1 MVQFIYNSQIL
12 DNMADNTPQNTTTKP
27 DPIIGMEISGCKVT
41 ERLGSG
47 GMGSAYKAHHPGLD
61 KWVCIKIL
69 SPEFAGDERY
79 VQFFL
84 REARS
89 VAKLEHPNIV
99 QVFNIGQEKDIHYIV
114 MSYIEGRSLSE
125 IIKEKGKLD
134 FDTAVKITTGIL
146 SGLAHAHSKEIIH
159 RDIKPSNILITSD
172 WEPKIIDF
180 GLARQVNE
188 EKQLTMVGEM
198 VGTAYLMPPE
208 QGLGRKVDHRADLYS
223 TGVTFFYMLTGRY
236 PFEGKTS
243 IEVIHKHIS
252 EPPPNIIQIAPDVP
266 LWAAAIVERFLKKK
280 PEERFQTAD
289 EAIEAFSKG
298 AAYRHPIKPVGG
310 HNAGSIDLSGTETTL
325 KIAPPGASFATKEE
339 VAQISKRV
347 PGVISFD
354 EVMAEQMQALDSK
367 SDKKPAS
374 ENQAKPG
381 QAQSTANAPAPLQ
394 QPQVRFAVPPPPPAQ
409 SENAAR
415 SGNSLTKQ
423 AEPLVLE
430 DDESRKES
438 LFQPKDYGY
447 MALYAACL
455 LGIYVFSMTTG
466 IVCAAKTTPA
476 SVEGWGYFKDPWL
489 VGAFLPHQL
498 VLAGVALVLLGIAAV
513 LGIAS
518 FFSGTTVMLIAMAAS
533 AYMGGITW
541 PDATAGIRLTNKL
554 LNLVYSA
561 AGHVFSDTSM
571 LIAAGIAFFGGT
583 YLLSR
588 SDNGLPGRIT
598 GSLLAA
604 AMPALLW
611 YYCSNS
617 GQYAG
622 ADAIFVFVSIT
633 AAAMA
638 IGVGFMKKN
647 SILPLLGPFLLL
659 GASILSMWYYSV
671 SGLTSSFIEKA
682 EAQQTQLIKET
693 EDKNNAL
700 IADYERTKAEMHR
713 AALAESRQKAA
724 EVPLISGDGPAEPR
738 REAKPEIRLERPKLF
753 DVPKPKP
760 QEEIYSEAR
769 KMALREPF
777 SRFQDKA
784 GTNSA
789 YVLLA
794 LVLSLMTMGLFIND
808 CAEAVRSKYR

>member
-1 MVQFIYNSQIL
+1 
-12 DNMADNTPQNTTTKP
+12 MADNTPQNTATKP

-146 SGLAHAHSKEIIH
+146 SGLSHAHSKEIIH
-159 RDIKPSNILITSD
+159 RDIKPSNILITDD

-347 PGVISFD
+347 PGIISFD
-354 EVMAEQMQALDSK
+354 EVMADQMQALDAK
-367 SDKKPAS
+367 PAKKPA
-374 ENQAKPG
+374 ENSPAKNDS
-381 QAQSTANAPAPLQ
+381 QSQKPATSPEPASL
-394 QPQVRFAVPPPPPAQ
+394 QPQVRFSVPPPPP
-409 SENAAR
+409 ENNNAGAR
-415 SGNSLTKQ
+415 QGASLSKT
-423 AEPLVLE
+423 AEPLVLV
-430 DDESRKES
+430 DDESKPES
-438 LFQPKDYGY
+438 LFHLKEYGY
-447 MALYAACL
+447 MGLYAACL
-455 LGIYVFSMTTG
+455 LGIYIFSVTTG

-476 SVEGWGYFKDPWL
+476 SMEGWGYFKDPWL
-489 VGAFLPHQL
+489 IGAFLPHQL
-498 VLAGVALVLLGIAAV
+498 LLAGIALSLLGITAV
-513 LGIAS
+513 IGIAP
-518 FFSGTTVMLIAMAAS
+518 FFSGTTVMLVAMTTS

-561 AGHVFSDTSM
+561 AGHVLSDTSM
-571 LIAAGIAFFGGT
+571 LIAAGITFFGGT

-588 SDNGLPGRIT
+588 SENGLPGRIT
-598 GSLLAA
+598 GSLMAA
-604 AMPALLW
+604 ATPALLW
-611 YYCSNS
+611 YYCSNG
-617 GQYAG
+617 GQYAS
-622 ADAIFVFVSIT
+622 ADAVFVFVSIT
-633 AAAMA
+633 AAALA

-659 GASILSMWYYSV
+659 SASILSMWYYSV
-671 SGLTSSFIEKA
+671 SGLTSSFIVKA
-682 EAQQTQLIKET
+682 EAQQAQLIKET

-700 IADYERTKAEMHR
+700 IADYERTKAELHK
-713 AALAESRQKAA
+713 AALAESRMKAA

-738 REAKPEIRLERPKLF
+738 KEAKAEIRLEKPKLF
-753 DVPKPKP
+753 DIPKQKP

-769 KMALREPF
+769 IMALREPF
-777 SRFQDKA
+777 SRFQNKA
-784 GTNSA
+784 GSNSA